1 MTRMNSKIMIRFYP
15 LSIITALFLMTSCRA
30 PKDLVY
36 RDFKNLSIEKLGFA
50 ASLIKLDLVC
60 YNPNNFSL
68 LLKNTD
74 LDISID
80 NNFLG
85 HTAQDYQVT
94 IPKRNEFTLP
104 VQIELDMKNM
114 LKNAL
119 IAFSGKEVL
128 LKVTGKVKVG
138 KANVFKSFPVNYEGK
153 QRFVVF

>member
-1 MTRMNSKIMIRFYP
+1 MNSKIMIRFYP